1 MRYLSILLL
10 GLATATSV
18 CCLPE
23 QEHFA
28 DLVSSQPVH
37 TTEGWSYEDCGLSL
51 NVFAIV
57 YSRSII
63 SCRSFD

>member
-1 MRYLSILLL
+1 MRYLSIILL

-37 TTEGWSYEDCGLSL
+37 TTEGWSYEDCGLSM
-51 NVFAIV
+51 NVFC
-57 YSRSII
+57 Y
-63 SCRSFD
+63 CLLTFDHLVQVF